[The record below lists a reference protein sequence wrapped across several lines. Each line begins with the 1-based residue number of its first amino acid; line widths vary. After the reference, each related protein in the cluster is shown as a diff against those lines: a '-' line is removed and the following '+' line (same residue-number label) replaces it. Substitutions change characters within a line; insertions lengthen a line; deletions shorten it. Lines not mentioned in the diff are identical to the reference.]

1 MILATS
7 SGNVYAWRKVFD
19 QSEKKLKKNVLIG
32 QKIKG
37 DLQHDLERIELS
49 PLYFQ
54 ISNLKEKL
62 KVLRKS
68 NCFVNYES

>member
-1 MILATS
+1 MTSSKWKMILATS
-7 SGNVYAWRKVFD
+7 SDNASAWRKVFD
-19 QSEKKLKKNVLIG
+19 QSEKKVKIILIG
-32 QKIKG
+32 QKMKG

-62 KVLRKS
+62 KISR
-68 NCFVNYES
+68 

>member
-1 MILATS
+1 MYTPGGRFLTNQRTKI
-7 SGNVYAWRKVFD
+7 KVI
-19 QSEKKLKKNVLIG
+19 LIG

-62 KVLRKS
+62 KISRKF
-68 NCFVNYES
+68 NYLVNYES

>member
-1 MILATS
+1 MHPPGGRFLT
-7 SGNVYAWRKVFD
+7 N
-19 QSEKKLKKNVLIG
+19 QKKEMKIILIG
-32 QKIKG
+32 QKMKG

-62 KVLRKS
+62 KISR
-68 NCFVNYES
+68 

>member
-1 MILATS
+1 MHPPGGRFLT
-7 SGNVYAWRKVFD
+7 NQKKKV
-19 QSEKKLKKNVLIG
+19 KIILIG
-32 QKIKG
+32 QKMKG

>member
-1 MILATS
+1 MYTPGGRFLTNQRWEI
-7 SGNVYAWRKVFD
+7 KVI
-19 QSEKKLKKNVLIG
+19 LIG

-62 KVLRKS
+62 KISRKF
-68 NCFVNYES
+68 NYLVNYDS

>member
-1 MILATS
+1 MYTPGGRFLT
-7 SGNVYAWRKVFD
+7 NQRRKIKVI
-19 QSEKKLKKNVLIG
+19 LIG

-62 KVLRKS
+62 KISRKF
-68 NCFVNYES
+68 NYLVNYDS

>member
-1 MILATS
+1 MYTPGGRLLTNQRTKI
-7 SGNVYAWRKVFD
+7 KVI
-19 QSEKKLKKNVLIG
+19 LIG

-62 KVLRKS
+62 KVSRKS
-68 NCFVNYES
+68 SYLVNYDS

>member
-1 MILATS
+1 MYPPGGRFLT
-7 SGNVYAWRKVFD
+7 N
-19 QSEKKLKKNVLIG
+19 QKKEMKIILIG

-62 KVLRKS
+62 KISRWFNFLIH
-68 NCFVNYES
+68 YES

>member
-1 MILATS
+1 MT
-7 SGNVYAWRKVFD
+7 N
-19 QSEKKLKKNVLIG
+19 QKKEMKIILIG
-32 QKIKG
+32 QKMKG

-62 KVLRKS
+62 KISR
-68 NCFVNYES
+68 